1 MAKFSSPAKQ
11 AASVMKQLQGTH
23 IKSVGTVRNYEQALT
38 RVATFLKEN
47 NQGTLRQLDTQ
58 RAAEYLEIRGQEVN
72 QKSLDMERQAIQSMM
87 QDVTNQLMP
96 GTNLTRTQSELT
108 QALNSRF
115 YEPVQAAV
123 VADAQT
129 EVNALATQIA
139 LTAGLR
145 AHELHTLRQATERP
159 ADPRPTH
166 EGKFAGRD
174 GVRYTVHGKG
184 GLTREVLIPHSLAQK
199 LESLRHNTAM
209 KITDRSIHY
218 HTHYAIGGGQRWSNS
233 FSAASN
239 RTLGWSRGAHGL
251 RHTYAQQR
259 MQELQKLGY
268 IRDEALLIVSQ
279 ELGHFR
285 PDICEIYLK

>member
-1 MAKFSSPAKQ
+1 MAKFSSPTKQ

-23 IKSVGTVRNYEQALT
+23 IKSVGTVRNYELALT

-47 NQGTLRQLDTQ
+47 NLGTLRQLDAQ
-58 RAAEYLEIRGQEVN
+58 GAAQYLEFRGEEVN
-72 QKSLDMERQAIQSMM
+72 QKSLDMERLAIQSMM
-87 QDVTNQLMP
+87 QNVTNQLMP

-108 QALNSRF
+108 QVLNSRF
-115 YEPVQAAV
+115 YEPVQASL
-123 VADAQT
+123 VANAQT
-129 EVNALATQIA
+129 EVNALATQVA
-139 LTAGLR
+139 LAAGLR
-145 AHELHTLRQATERP
+145 AHELHTLRKANERP

-184 GLTREVLIPHSLAQK
+184 GLTREVLIPHSLAAR
-199 LESLRHNTAM
+199 LETLRHNTTM
-209 KITDRSIHY
+209 RITDRAIHY
-218 HTHYAIGGGQRWSNS
+218 QTHYGIGGGQRWSNS

-268 IRDEALLIVSQ
+268 RRDEALLIVSQ
-279 ELGHFR
+279 EMGHFR
-285 PDICEIYLK
+285 PCITEVYLR